1 MRFMRHVALR
11 ATTEQLQAIRALGIR
26 PKDCPNTSMPNDTR
40 APLVAFDI
48 DEADPAWSLLSGWLR
63 EWDAFPLMVRT
74 EFTPQEIESARWLQL
89 AAWNNGFPQPQSLE
103 GYARATFDLSDWC
116 SKCSYGKVQNAP
128 FRIKGEPKWNRRGIM
143 TLFWVFDAFFVPPAI
158 WETVFKPFGIECRPV
173 VNTKGVELKTVVQ
186 LVVQEEVD
194 IVTDDLKPVPC
205 PECQRVHYEWP
216 VRGMFPRF
224 VHEPVGVMA
233 KSRQG
238 MGHGWCMRA
247 VFISQELARAFQAHN
262 LRGAE
267 FTPVDA
273 ALPAF
278 VA

>member
-1 MRFMRHVALR
+1 MKFIYR
-11 ATTEQLQAIRALGIR
+11 ASLYMSPEQRAEIEALGIKT
-26 PKDCPNTSMPNDTR
+26 PPGTKLGGDL
-40 APLVAFDI
+40 PLVAFDVAE
-48 DEADPAWSLLSGWLR
+48 DHPDFALLC
-63 EWDAFPLMVRT
+63 VRLQQWGET
-74 EFTPQEIESARWLQL
+74 PRLIATQFTLHEIESARWLQL

-103 GYARATFDLSDWC
+103 GYARATFDLSAWC

-143 TLFWVFDAFFVPPAI
+143 SLNWVFDAFFVPPAI

-173 VNTKGVELKTVVQ
+173 VNAKGVELKTVVQ

-194 IVTDDLKPVPC
+194 IVSDDLKPVPC
-205 PECQRVHYEWP
+205 SECQRIHYEWP
-216 VRGMFPRF
+216 RRGMFPRF
-224 VHEPVGVMA
+224 VHEPVSAMA